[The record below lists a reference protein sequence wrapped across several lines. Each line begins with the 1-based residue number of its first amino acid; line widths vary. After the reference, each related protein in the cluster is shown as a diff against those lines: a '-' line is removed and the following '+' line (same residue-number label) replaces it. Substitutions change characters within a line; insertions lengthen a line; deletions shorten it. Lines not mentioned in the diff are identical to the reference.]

1 MKNNNIKTINFSE
14 LKDED
19 KQELSKFI
27 KGNRMKFQKDE
38 KNKKYITLIHLIN
51 PNFINNKQNEI
62 SINTKRRDEYSI
74 KYNKNYPTFFSN
86 LNIIIGIRAKK
97 MNINELRLFIE
108 ELYSIRY
115 VDDTIKL
122 KNQFLEK
129 KYNPDYQITL
139 KYEESFPLFVYNSII
154 QKYNNKTQIVQF
166 SLNLLESVDYFKNDF
181 DDIKFFSYF
190 LDESYNKDD
199 LIFFLFLRNC
209 IEKETNIS
217 FIEKVKD
224 DINIQ
229 RKFSCKKNLIDTE
242 IFLNKD
248 LCSNIAYCIF
258 GNDEPILYNSFMIKC
273 GNGVNA
279 YQLLKF
285 SIEDFHES
293 RKNHI
298 SIQQLENTIEKNY
311 NFYSKISHNINSNKN
326 NNFYNNYNNN
336 IENNN
341 NENNN
346 NIINNYYKI
355 NYNENNY
362 NDDIL
367 YNNENYSVNFFST
380 YNIES
385 RLSSLKDNKS
395 YSYSPSNQD
404 IRIIIHSDN
413 KNIYNNL
420 ISKYEKKWNIKE
432 RNNTIVEICSEYF
445 KRKVLIDLFDSIF
458 SNLSDEIK
466 SSFDFDEKVKQIQE
480 IIAQKFYYLLNCLL
494 NNDLNKW
501 FQFLNIN
508 KNNISAQTHYNFI
521 FQILSSIQ
529 KFNNIKEF
537 TEDILEDFSKNILT
551 TEEFMTQ
558 IMSLIENTF

>member
-1 MKNNNIKTINFSE
+1 
-14 LKDED
+14 
-19 KQELSKFI
+19 
-27 KGNRMKFQKDE
+27 MKFQKDE
-38 KNKKYITLIHLIN
+38 KTKKYITLIHLIN
-51 PNFINNKQNEI
+51 PNFINNKPNEM

-97 MNINELRLFIE
+97 KNINELRLFIE

-139 KYEESFPLFVYNSII
+139 KYEESFPLFIYNSII

-209 IEKETNIS
+209 IEKETQIL
-217 FIEKVKD
+217 FVEKVKD

-258 GNDEPILYNSFMIKC
+258 GNDEPILYNSFMMKC

-279 YQLLKF
+279 YELLKF
-285 SIEDFHES
+285 SLEDFHES

-298 SIQQLENTIEKNY
+298 SIQQLDNTIKKNY
-311 NFYSKISHNINSNKN
+311 YSKISNKININKN
-326 NNFYNNYNNN
+326 NNYYNDYNNINENNN
-336 IENNN
+336 NKN

-346 NIINNYYKI
+346 YDNNNNIVNNNYYD
-355 NYNENNY
+355 ENNC

-367 YNNENYSVNFFST
+367 YNNDNYSVNFFST

-395 YSYSPSNQD
+395 NSYSPSNQD
-404 IRIIIHSDN
+404 IRIIIHSDKN
-413 KNIYNNL
+413 NIYNNL
-420 ISKYEKKWNIKE
+420 INKYEKKWNIKE
-432 RNNTIVEICSEYF
+432 RNNTLIEICSEYF

-466 SSFDFDEKVKQIQE
+466 NSFDFDEKSKKIQDL
-480 IIAQKFYYLLNCLL
+480 IFQKFYYLLNCLI

-508 KNNISAQTHYNFI
+508 KNNISAQNHYNYI
-521 FQILSSIQ
+521 FQILISIQ
-529 KFNNIKEF
+529 NLNNIKEF

-558 IMSLIENTF
+558 IMTLIENNF